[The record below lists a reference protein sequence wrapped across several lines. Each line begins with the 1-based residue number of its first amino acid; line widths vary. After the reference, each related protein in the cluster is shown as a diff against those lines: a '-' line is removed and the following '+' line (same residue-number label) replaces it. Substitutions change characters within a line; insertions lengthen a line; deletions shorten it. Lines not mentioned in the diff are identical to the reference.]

1 MISLA
6 IKHSLST
13 AAAGFALATAVSRPV
28 AYAEERNNKLNIYDE
43 PEPEIVLVE
52 SPSRLE
58 ENIALAQKYVNNTY
72 DNGMEQLQQ
81 VQSKL
86 QKIEQNVKK
95 TIDDTIAPGEHVMPN
110 ALYVGVAA
118 LAGTIV
124 ARRRNVILRFATSTA
139 FAVGTSYYLMPNT
152 TRNIGEHLER
162 LERKYPPLYDAHQQ
176 INEAVGD
183 ARKQVDDTI
192 SQLTGA
198 ASDATSQISTKAKQL
213 EKDISESATAQT
225 SKLESSAAEAKEKF
239 DEVKEKVENMYS
251 TRVKPAVE
259 ETLKG
264 DGK

>member
-1 MISLA
+1 
-6 IKHSLST
+6 
-13 AAAGFALATAVSRPV
+13 
-28 AYAEERNNKLNIYDE
+28 
-43 PEPEIVLVE
+43 
-52 SPSRLE
+52 
-58 ENIALAQKYVNNTY
+58 
-72 DNGMEQLQQ
+72 
-81 VQSKL
+81 
-86 QKIEQNVKK
+86 
-95 TIDDTIAPGEHVMPN
+95 
-110 ALYVGVAA
+110 
-118 LAGTIV
+118 
-124 ARRRNVILRFATSTA
+124 
-139 FAVGTSYYLMPNT
+139 MPNT

-251 TRVKPAVE
+251 TRVKVRWGFGQWRWVLANGAHTVF
-259 ETLKG
+259 TSFYF
-264 DGK
+264 